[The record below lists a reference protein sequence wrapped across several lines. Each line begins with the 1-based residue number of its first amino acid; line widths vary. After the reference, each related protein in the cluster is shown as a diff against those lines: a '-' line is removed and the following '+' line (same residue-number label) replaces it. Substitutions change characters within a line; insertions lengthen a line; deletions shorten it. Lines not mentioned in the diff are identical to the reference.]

1 MTKFLSVHAL
11 VPMLGLVVLLVLV
24 GVLLLWRRQPS
35 ADAPGYWPVRPRHPL
50 TPMQLDLY
58 WKLVHALPGYLVLA
72 QQALGQCVET
82 KSSYAAAPLR
92 DALQRLTVDFL
103 VCRRDGVVIAVV
115 EMGLVPHAG
124 VPLTVDQA
132 TKAQILRASGLKVVH
147 WRIPPDAATI
157 REALQVPAADQ
168 APTAP
173 DAGRYD
179 WPAEQARSLSS
190 SEHLQVEE
198 LMDVSHLAESLMA
211 KGDDSQA
218 IAVLEEVLDSTGFTT
233 DALALPYLYL
243 FELYRK
249 HGMRADYQ
257 QLHERYRGR
266 FNVNMPDW
274 GQSAEGAKRSLQDY
288 PEAVA
293 LLASHGDD
301 PAQLAALLVRLLASD
316 RAQPRHG
323 FDLPAYR
330 ELLVLHAKAQAD
342 SSVDD

>member
-1 MTKFLSVHAL
+1 
-11 VPMLGLVVLLVLV
+11 
-24 GVLLLWRRQPS
+24 
-35 ADAPGYWPVRPRHPL
+35 
-50 TPMQLDLY
+50 
-58 WKLVHALPGYLVLA
+58 
-72 QQALGQCVET
+72 
-82 KSSYAAAPLR
+82 
-92 DALQRLTVDFL
+92 
-103 VCRRDGVVIAVV
+103 VVIAVV
-115 EMGLVPHAG
+115 ELGPVPHAKS
-124 VPLTVDQA
+124 PLTADQA
-132 TKAQILRASGLKVVH
+132 TKAQILRVSGLKVVQ
-147 WRIPPDAATI
+147 WRMTPDAATI
-157 REALQVPAADQ
+157 REAFQVPDADQ
-168 APTAP
+168 APMAP
-173 DAGRYD
+173 EAGRND

-190 SEHLQVEE
+190 LEHLQVEE
-198 LMDVSHLAESLMA
+198 LMDVSHLAESLMV

-218 IAVLEEVLDSTGFTT
+218 IAVLEEMLDSPGFTT

-257 QLHERYRGR
+257 QLHERYSGR

-293 LLASHGDD
+293 LLARHGSD

-330 ELLVLHAKAQAD
+330 ELLALYAKAQAD
-342 SSVDD
+342 AAVDD